1 MRAFLCA
8 LVRAWYRRMK
18 YRRDGKG
25 KLAIGVYPE
34 VSLKEAGEARDQA
47 RAKLR
52 AGHGPSEHKQLS
64 KLTPKLSVD
73 TRFQT
78 IAMDWLESRGT
89 WRSQRGRRRH
99 GCWRPTPS
107 FGWQSA
113 RSMKSA
119 PLRCWQ
125 YCVGWRL
132 RRRSS
137 PRSAFANSVGR
148 YFATPWPPEGQI
160 ETRPVLFGGNPPL
173 CLGLVWADFSTFERP
188 KKLGGGHAPKTT
200 AWWPEARA
208 GAEVDAPS
216 VAVKDWLGHG
226 SLSGGTGADLRKLY
240 KDKLALVMNFSF
252 FLESVIGCGR
262 FSRFLPMRV
271 TFSITGERHEAAADL

>member
-8 LVRAWYRRMK
+8 LVRAWYRPMN

-113 RSMKSA
+113 RSMKISTA
-119 PLRCWQ
+119 EVLAVLRRLEAQ
-125 YCVGWRL
+125 EKVESTQRL
-132 RRRSS
+132 RQLCGQVFRYAVATGRSDRDPTSALRGKS
-137 PRSAFANSVGR
+137 PSLLGVG
-148 YFATPWPPEGQI
+148 
-160 ETRPVLFGGNPPL
+160 
-173 CLGLVWADFSTFERP
+173 
-188 KKLGGGHAPKTT
+188 LGG
-200 AWWPEARA
+200 
-208 GAEVDAPS
+208 
-216 VAVKDWLGHG
+216 L
-226 SLSGGTGADLRKLY
+226 LY
-240 KDKLALVMNFSF
+240 V
-252 FLESVIGCGR
+252 
-262 FSRFLPMRV
+262 
-271 TFSITGERHEAAADL
+271 